1 MIKESGLVCVQS
13 NAGVCVQEVMFGDVK
28 LMYHYICAQIQPHE
42 QVAASCS
49 LGLRA
54 TQAG

>member
-13 NAGVCVQEVMFGDVK
+13 NAGVCVQEVMFGEVK